1 MSENPPNSKQT
12 KSVLDKPPEPN
23 KDKEIDVIDLSDDEI
38 CIVDEVKKSN
48 TTSCD
53 KTSDKKPSKKKR
65 QNIKR
70 DLLRAGKRERGS
82 SCFSLNGIPMKFW
95 RKPEELTN
103 QIRKH
108 NPFLDYFVESEN
120 RQTKIRVC
128 DRYITNK
135 KKNTFHIK
143 VEMDDFLA
151 RDIVKN
157 FYHIK
162 LDEKTKIRVRKLLS
176 MDLLL
181 LLGSYTRI
189 SCTLIK

>member
-1 MSENPPNSKQT
+1 
-12 KSVLDKPPEPN
+12 
-23 KDKEIDVIDLSDDEI
+23 
-38 CIVDEVKKSN
+38 
-48 TTSCD
+48 
-53 KTSDKKPSKKKR
+53 
-65 QNIKR
+65 
-70 DLLRAGKRERGS
+70 
-82 SCFSLNGIPMKFW
+82 MKFW

-128 DRYITNK
+128 ERYITNK

-176 MDLLL
+176 TSGFAPSL
-181 LLGSYTRI
+181 
-189 SCTLIK
+189 